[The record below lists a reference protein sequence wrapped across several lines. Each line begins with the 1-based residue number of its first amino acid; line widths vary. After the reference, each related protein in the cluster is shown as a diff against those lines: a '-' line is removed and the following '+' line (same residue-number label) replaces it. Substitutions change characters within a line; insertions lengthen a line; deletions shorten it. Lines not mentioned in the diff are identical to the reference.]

1 MNITFILNMRLKP
14 IALPTVLLASSL
26 LSYSA
31 LAQTYQIQDFS
42 DDYYAT
48 IDQVGEYGYE
58 ANSIIK
64 IIDEKTHK
72 TLISQPASID
82 IEYELS
88 NSEEHELGEKVSANI
103 VSIPYGEHSVLIYDD
118 FNFDGQ
124 KDLAIK
130 DGRNGCYGGPSYQ
143 VYLKDG
149 ETFVHSEG
157 FTDLAQG
164 YCGFF
169 GVNKDSQTLYTMT
182 KSGAGWHQYSEHKV
196 IDNKPMAVHVLVEE
210 YNPKQLIS
218 ITESTRVNG
227 KMVEDSY
234 EMLPEYDNESHDGTL
249 PFIYKLDLD
258 NGKKMVLNKTYD
270 KEGEQMY
277 YAFADKNDR
286 IELYYDGPFVY
297 DTAKK
302 TLSFINKPV
311 VYQINKQGITV
322 RQSNK
327 NVLIKSVP
335 QSEQGSLEKLGHFDN
350 VSVR

>member
-1 MNITFILNMRLKP
+1 MTFILNKIFKP
-14 IALPTVLLASSL
+14 LTLLSGLLVLPL
-26 LSYSA
+26 LSYPA

-42 DDYYAT
+42 DDYDAV
-48 IDQVGEYGYE
+48 IEEIEGKEYGYE
-58 ANSIIK
+58 ANSIVK
-64 IIDEKTHK
+64 IIDKKTHK
-72 TLISQPASID
+72 TLINQPASID

-88 NSEEHELGEKVSANI
+88 NSEDYQLGEKISANI

-130 DGRNGCYGGPSYQ
+130 DGRHGCYGGPSYQ
-143 VYLKDG
+143 VYLKNDDK
-149 ETFVHSEG
+149 FVLSEG

-182 KSGAGWHQYSEHKV
+182 KSGAGWHQYSKYKV
-196 IDNKPMAVHVLVEE
+196 IDNKPVAVHVLVEE

-227 KMVEDSY
+227 EMVEDSY
-234 EMLPEYDNESHDGTL
+234 EVLPEYDNESHDGTL

-258 NGKKMVLNKTYD
+258 NGKKMVLNNTYNED
-270 KEGEQMY
+270 GDQLY
-277 YAFADKNDR
+277 YAFADKDDR
-286 IELYYDGPFVY
+286 IELYYDGLFVY
-297 DTAKK
+297 DKSK
-302 TLSFINKPV
+302 QTLSFLNKPV

-327 NVLIKSVP
+327 SVLLKSVP
-335 QSEQGSLEKLGHFDN
+335 QSEQGSLENLAQFN
-350 VSVR
+350 RAC

>member
-1 MNITFILNMRLKP
+1 MILICNKP
-14 IALPTVLLASSL
+14 FKKTALLSGLLVSPL

-42 DDYYAT
+42 DDYYAVIEE
-48 IDQVGEYGYE
+48 IDGNDYGDE
-58 ANSIIK
+58 ANKIVK

-72 TLISQPASID
+72 ILISQPASID
-82 IEYELS
+82 IKYELS
-88 NSEEHELGEKVSANI
+88 NSEEHQLGEKISANI

-130 DGRNGCYGGPSYQ
+130 DGRNSCYGGPSYQ

-149 ETFVHSEG
+149 NTFVYSQG
-157 FTDLAQG
+157 FTELAQN

-169 GVNKDSQTLYTMT
+169 GFNKTTKTLDTMS
-182 KSGAGWHQYSEHKV
+182 KSGAAWHEYSKYKV
-196 IDNKPMAVHVLVEE
+196 IDNQPVAVHVLVEE
-210 YNPKQLIS
+210 YNSKGLIS

-227 KMVEDSY
+227 EMVEDSY
-234 EMLPEYDNESHDGTL
+234 EMLPEYDDESHDGTL
-249 PFIYKLDLD
+249 PFVYKLDLD
-258 NGKKMVLNKTYD
+258 NGKKMVLNNTYNE
-270 KEGEQMY
+270 EGEQMY

-286 IELYYDGPFVY
+286 IELYYDGQFVY

-302 TLSFINKPV
+302 TLSFLNKPV

-327 NVLIKSVP
+327 SVLLKSVP
-335 QSEQGSLEKLGHFDN
+335 QSEQGSLENLGQFNN
-350 VSVR
+350 VSIK